1 MASLTNW
8 KQHIEAWRASGLS
21 RTAYCRQHGLRPATF
36 SARLREH
43 RASQAMQPLSA
54 PAALVPVR
62 IQPAGPPVAE
72 PLVLRTASGHRL
84 EVPASAAPGWLAEL
98 LRCLG

>member
-8 KQHIEAWRASGLS
+8 KQHIEAWQASGLS
-21 RTAYCRQHGLRPATF
+21 RAAYCRQHGLRPATF

-43 RASQAMQPLSA
+43 RASQPMRPLPA

-62 IQPAGPPVAE
+62 IQPAGPAVAE
-72 PLVLRTASGHRL
+72 PLVLRTAAGHRL
-84 EVPASAAPGWLAEL
+84 ELPASAAPRWVAEL